1 MKSNTISVLIVSA
14 IVGGFPL
21 CARAAEADAGIE
33 LAFMPSAM
41 DVTLLNEGGKFV
53 AIDMK
58 KIAKGEKCR
67 MDKDDVIIKVGPG
80 ETAGAIRVRSAVPQF
95 SSGGCPFMTEFEL
108 PEADYTTARAAFTAK
123 KDEASKK
130 VKALKKQLG
139 NKWKEVTGQIGP
151 PVAKEEAKKTTK
163 APHIYSQVECTGMK
177 KMHWDDATQTCQKNK

>member
-1 MKSNTISVLIVSA
+1 MKSNTLNLLIVTA
-14 IVGGFPL
+14 IVAFPL
-21 CARAAEADAGIE
+21 CAHAAGAEAGVE
-33 LAFMPSAM
+33 LAFMPSTM

-67 MDKDDVIIKVGPG
+67 MDKDAVIMKVGPG

-108 PEADYTTARAAFTAK
+108 PEADYTTARAAFAAK

-130 VKALKKQLG
+130 VEDLKKQLG
-139 NKWKEVTGQIGP
+139 NKWNEVTGQ
-151 PVAKEEAKKTTK
+151 K
-163 APHIYSQVECTGMK
+163 
-177 KMHWDDATQTCQKNK
+177 

>member
-14 IVGGFPL
+14 IVGFPL
-21 CARAAEADAGIE
+21 CARAAGADAGIE
-33 LAFMPSAM
+33 LAFMPSTM

-130 VKALKKQLG
+130 IEDLKKQLG
-139 NKWKEVTGQIGP
+139 NKWNEVTG
-151 PVAKEEAKKTTK
+151 AA
-163 APHIYSQVECTGMK
+163 APSTP
-177 KMHWDDATQTCQKNK
+177 